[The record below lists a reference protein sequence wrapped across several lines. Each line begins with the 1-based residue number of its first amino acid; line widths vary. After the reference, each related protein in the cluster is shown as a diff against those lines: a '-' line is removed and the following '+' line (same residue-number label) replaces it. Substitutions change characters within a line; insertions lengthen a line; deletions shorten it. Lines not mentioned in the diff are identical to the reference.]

1 MENLSMNRR
10 QFMSTSFA
18 AVSAAALCPS
28 QNAFGAAAPEGGA
41 KPNIVVI
48 MADDLGFSDI
58 GCYGSEIQ
66 TPNLD
71 RLAGEGIRFTQAYN
85 VARCCPS
92 RAALLTG
99 LYPHQAGMGDMT
111 GGGAK
116 ERPEGPYQGYLNHNC
131 VTMAELLHGAGY
143 STYMSG
149 KWHVGEKAEHWPR
162 KRGFDRYFGLIS
174 GASSYFEIL
183 QQESPRRVMVRDD
196 DPYTPEGDH
205 FYMTDAFTDNA
216 VQFLTEHDASKPFLL
231 YLAYTAPHWPLHAL
245 EEDIAK
251 YRGKYG
257 MGWDKLRE
265 ERYARMVKEGIIDP
279 KWTLSP
285 RDSEVPAWDGV
296 EDKED
301 WDLRMAVYAA
311 MIDRMDQG
319 VGRVLDTLKQ
329 QGMEDNTLVLFLAD
343 NGGCHEDCNKPKL
356 HKPGAQP
363 GTRESYTAY
372 KRPWANASNTPFRMF
387 KHWCHEGGIATPL
400 IARWPSRI
408 KEHGALTNQVAHI
421 TDIMAT
427 CADIS
432 GAHYPESSAGEKIA
446 PLVGKSLAP
455 VFDGKTRE
463 PRSPLFWE
471 HEGNRA
477 MRENQ
482 WKLVATAA
490 GDWEL
495 YDLEADRTELTNLAQ
510 AQPDR
515 AKAMLG
521 AWNGWADEIGVK
533 KVTESGG
540 KQKTE

>member
-1 MENLSMNRR
+1 MNRR
-10 QFMSTSFA
+10 QFMSSTIGA
-18 AVSAAALCPS
+18 LSAAALCPN
-28 QNAFGAAAPEGGA
+28 QNAFGATAPKGA
-41 KPNIVVI
+41 SKPNIVVI
-48 MADDLGFSDI
+48 LADDLGFSDI
-58 GCYGSEIQ
+58 GCYGSEIH

-71 RLAGEGIRFTQAYN
+71 RLAGEGLRFTQAYN

-116 ERPEGPYQGYLNHNC
+116 ERPEGPYQGYLNQHC
-131 VTMAELLHGAGY
+131 VTMAELLKTAGY

-149 KWHVGEKAEHWPR
+149 KWHVGEKREHWPL

-174 GASSYFEIL
+174 GASSYFGIL
-183 QQESPRRVMVRDD
+183 PQEVPPRVMVRDD
-196 DPYTPEGDH
+196 APYAPEGDH
-205 FYMTDAFTDNA
+205 FYMTDAFTDHA
-216 VQFLTEHDASKPFLL
+216 VEFLKEHDASKPFLL

-265 ERYARMVKEGIIDP
+265 QRYERMVKQGIIDP
-279 KWTLSP
+279 KWKLSP

-296 EDKED
+296 ENKED

-319 VGRVLDTLKQ
+319 IGRVLDTLKR
-329 QGMEDNTLVLFLAD
+329 QGMEENTLVLFLAD
-343 NGGCHEDCNKPKL
+343 NGGCHEHLDKPKL
-356 HKPGAQP
+356 HKPGALP
-363 GTRESYTAY
+363 GTRESYLSY
-372 KRPWANASNTPFRMF
+372 ERPWANASNTPFRMF
-387 KHWCHEGGIATPL
+387 KHWCHEGGVATPL
-400 IARWPSRI
+400 IARWPARI
-408 KEHGALTNQVAHI
+408 KQHGELTGQVAHI

-427 CADIS
+427 CADLS
-432 GAHYPESSAGEKIA
+432 GAQYPDTVAGQKIT

-455 VFDGKTRE
+455 ILEGKTRE

-477 MRENQ
+477 MREDQ
-482 WKLVATAA
+482 WKLVATAT

-515 AKAMLG
+515 AKAMLDS
-521 AWNGWADEIGVK
+521 WNTWAKEVGVK
-533 KVTESGG
+533 AREEGGG
-540 KQKTE
+540 KPGAAAKSE

>member
-1 MENLSMNRR
+1 MNRR
-10 QFMSTSFA
+10 QFMTASLA
-18 AVSAAALCPS
+18 AVSAATLCPS

-48 MADDLGFSDI
+48 LADDLGFSDI
-58 GCYGSEIQ
+58 GCYGSEIH

-99 LYPHQAGMGDMT
+99 LYPHQAGMGDMVST
-111 GGGAK
+111 SAK
-116 ERPEGPYQGYLNHNC
+116 PRPEGPYQGYLNRNC
-131 VTMAELLHGAGY
+131 VTMAELLKTSGY

-149 KWHVGEKAEHWPR
+149 KWHVGEKPEHWPR

-174 GASSYFEIL
+174 GASSYFGIL
-183 QQESPRRVMVRDD
+183 PQEEPRRQMAEDD
-196 DPYTPEGDH
+196 APYTPEGDH
-205 FYMTDAFTDNA
+205 FYMTDAFTDHA
-216 VQFLTEHDASKPFLL
+216 VQYLEEHDNTKPFLL

-251 YRGKYG
+251 YRGRYG

-265 ERYARMVKEGIIDP
+265 ERHARMVKEGIIDP
-279 KWTLSP
+279 KWKLSP
-285 RDSEVPAWDGV
+285 RDSEVPAWDGM
-296 EDKED
+296 ENKED

-319 VGRVLDTLKQ
+319 IGRVLDTLKQ
-329 QGMEDNTLVLFLAD
+329 RGMEENTLVLFLAD
-343 NGGCHEDCNKPKL
+343 NGGCHESCEKPKL
-356 HKPGAQP
+356 HKPGALP
-363 GTRESYTAY
+363 GTRESYTSY

-400 IARWPSRI
+400 IARWPARI
-408 KEHGALTNQVAHI
+408 KERGALTPQVAHI

-432 GAHYPESSAGEKIA
+432 GAQYPESGAGEKIT

-455 VFDGKTRE
+455 VFDGRTRE
-463 PRSPLFWE
+463 PHARLCWE

-477 MRENQ
+477 MREGA
-482 WKLVATAA
+482 WKLVATKE

-495 YDLEADRTELTNLAQ
+495 YDLEADRTELNNLAQ
-510 AQPDR
+510 AQPAR
-515 AKAMLG
+515 AKAMLD
-521 AWNGWADEIGVK
+521 AWDAWADGIGVN
-533 KVTESGG
+533 TPRGGG
-540 KQKTE
+540 KKADAKKDA